1 MAPSR
6 TLTWTAVAL
15 VSPPTAVVYKPISHR
30 FQPTQAVWLYRSNP
44 VLRNCILHKAPLP
57 VGYVANGD
65 YATDCTPL
73 GPVVSPSDDPLA
85 GLAYCEDAVLWDHTT
100 ASGKPSTPLVIL
112 SCDPNRKSW
121 NTVMGPLRDP
131 NPRGALW
138 VHKPTQPGAKV
149 GTPERLNLAGYPEG
163 HDFHPL
169 GLDIWP
175 SHEGEHSNLYVV
187 NHARARTVIE
197 QFTMNPANPTQ
208 ATYVRTISS
217 PYFVAPNALALTS
230 PDSFYVSNDH
240 LITRRWPIIGTIVP
254 ILESVFGLPLS
265 YVSHIQLNADG
276 NSAEAIKKHEF
287 AVNFIPFA
295 NGVALSSDGKKFAV
309 SSTSLAQVWFYDRDP
324 ATNTLKASHT
334 VPIPFTPDN
343 IRFIH
348 SPNGGEEELVV
359 AGHPHF
365 PSITKVAKNVTGA
378 ESGSWV
384 VSVVPQ
390 AAEAVGTIR
399 QKFDLEAPIS
409 TSDYV
414 AEGSTWT
421 LKTLFQSDGSAKG
434 FLTSSTGL
442 VDPSTGNLYVTG
454 LYHPDGAIEC
464 RPRK

>member
-6 TLTWTAVAL
+6 PLTWTAVAL
-15 VSPPTAVVYKPISHR
+15 
-30 FQPTQAVWLYRSNP
+30 AVWLYRSNP

-65 YATDCTPL
+65 YATDCTSL

-85 GLAYCEDAVLWDHTT
+85 GLAYCEDAILWDHTT
-100 ASGKPSTPLVIL
+100 ASGKPSTPLLIL
-112 SCDPNRKSW
+112 SCDPNR
-121 NTVMGPLRDP
+121 
-131 NPRGALW
+131 
-138 VHKPTQPGAKV
+138 AKV
-149 GTPERLNLAGYPEG
+149 GTPERIDLAGYPEG

-175 SHEGEHSNLYVV
+175 SHEGENSNLYVV

-240 LITRRWPIIGTIVP
+240 LITRRWPIIGSVVP
-254 ILESVFGLPLS
+254 ILESIFGLPLS
-265 YVSHIQLNADG
+265 YVSHIQLNDQRSPAK
-276 NSAEAIKKHEF
+276 AIKKHEF

-324 ATNTLKASHT
+324 ATNALKATHT
-334 VPIPFTPDN
+334 VPLPFTPDN
-343 IRFIH
+343 IRFTH

-365 PSITKVAKNVTGA
+365 PSITKVAKNVTDA

-384 VSVVPQ
+384 VSIIPR
-390 AAEAVGTIR
+390 AAEALGTIK
-399 QKFDLEAPIS
+399 QKFDLEAPVS

-414 AEGSTWT
+414 AEGSAWT

-434 FLTSSTGL
+434 FVTSTTGL

-454 LYHPDGAIEC
+454 LYHPEGAIEC